1 MRIKARLWGS
11 SQREIEKRAKRDQLE
26 FFTLRKKVTFSS
38 ELFHGRNRHGEAR
51 KQFLGEFS
59 GEAVRRRERKAGS

>member
-11 SQREIEKRAKRDQLE
+11 SRREIEKRAKRDQSE
-26 FFTLRKKVTFSS
+26 FSTLRKKVTFSS
-38 ELFHGRNRHGEAR
+38 ELFHGRNEGEAR

-59 GEAVRRRERKAGS
+59 GEAVRRRKRKAGS